1 MAQAFGVLANQGV
14 KIPLT
19 PILKVENYKGEVLEE
34 INIDQRKADL
44 QALHDDPYAHWGG
57 EAERV
62 MDAAPA
68 YLVSHILQDNTA
80 RTLAFGSNSELV
92 IPGQIVS
99 VKTGTTND
107 LKDNWT
113 IGFTPEFLTVTW
125 WATMTTPR

>member
-1 MAQAFGVLANQGV
+1 MGITGWDNPENYGPSLALGGGEVRMVDMAQAFGVLANQGV

-68 YLVSHILQDNTA
+68 YLVSHILQD
-80 RTLAFGSNSELV
+80 
-92 IPGQIVS
+92 
-99 VKTGTTND
+99 
-107 LKDNWT
+107 
-113 IGFTPEFLTVTW
+113 
-125 WATMTTPR
+125 